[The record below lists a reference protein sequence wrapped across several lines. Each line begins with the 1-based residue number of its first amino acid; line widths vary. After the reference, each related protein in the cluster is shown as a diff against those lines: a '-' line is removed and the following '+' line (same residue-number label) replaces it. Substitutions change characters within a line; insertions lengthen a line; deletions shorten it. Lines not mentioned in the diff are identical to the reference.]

1 MLIIF
6 KDLKQIIHKN
16 LNDMDFTTQK
26 NRSILIINGQSLNN
40 ALSTDLKI
48 DFLKLCI
55 KCKAII
61 CCRISST
68 QKSKVINFFKIQMGI
83 DFKAINYKL
92 LLILL

>member
-1 MLIIF
+1 M
-6 KDLKQIIHKN
+6 DLTIQ
-16 LNDMDFTTQK
+16 T
-26 NRSILIINGQSLNN
+26 NRSILIINGQSLNK

-68 QKSKVINFFKIQMGI
+68 QKSEVISFFTI
-83 DFKAINYKL
+83 
-92 LLILL
+92 